1 MGKFSYTWS
10 VMGASWE
17 VLRSDKKLLLFP
29 LLSGLCCLVVAGSF
43 GVAAILGDHLHR
55 ASSQTEQI
63 LQWVTLFCFYFV
75 NYFIITFFNVGIV
88 SFAMARMAGGEPT
101 VGGAFRE
108 ALNRVHLIAAWALV
122 AATVGVIL
130 RAIESRSGRIG
141 RIISMFLGSAWS
153 ILTFMIVPV
162 LVMENKGPIDAFK
175 SSAVLLK
182 KTWGER
188 LIGNFSFGLIFFL
201 LTIPGILGV
210 FAGISQLA
218 SHDPVLGCSLIGLS
232 IIYFIALALVHS
244 ALISI
249 FQAALYLFTQGVQDQ
264 THGFPVQLLQSAMT
278 SK

>member
-10 VMGASWE
+10 IMGASWE
-17 VLRSDKKLLLFP
+17 VLKRDKKLLLFP
-29 LLSGLCCLVVAGSF
+29 LLSGICCLVVTASF
-43 GVAAILGDHLHR
+43 AVAAVLGDHLHR
-55 ASSQTEQI
+55 PTSQQQQI
-63 LQWVTLFCFYFV
+63 LQWITLFCFYFV
-75 NYFIITFFNVGIV
+75 NYFVITFFNVGIV
-88 SFAMARMAGGEPT
+88 SFAMAKMAGGEPT

-122 AATVGVIL
+122 AATVGVVL
-130 RAIESRSGRIG
+130 RMIESRSGKIG
-141 RIISMFLGSAWS
+141 QIIISILGAAWS

-210 FAGISQLA
+210 IAGVAQLA
-218 SHDPVLGCSLIGLS
+218 QHNDMLGGSLIGLS
-232 IIYFIALALVHS
+232 VIYFIALALIHS

-264 THGFPVQLLQSAMT
+264 THGFPVQLLQGAMT
-278 SK
+278 TK